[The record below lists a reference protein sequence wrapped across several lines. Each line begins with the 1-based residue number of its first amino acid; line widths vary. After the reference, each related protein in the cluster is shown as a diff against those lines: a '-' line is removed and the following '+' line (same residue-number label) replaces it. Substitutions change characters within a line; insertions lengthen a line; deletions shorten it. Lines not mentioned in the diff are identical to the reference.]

1 MGTTN
6 PQHHQ
11 SVAFLM
17 LAAFFWSSGGLLIKS
32 IQWNPMAI
40 AATRSGIAAL
50 LLLIVLRKPHFIWTK
65 AQWGSAFGYAGTVL
79 LFVSATKLTTAANAI
94 FLQYTAPIYVALLSP
109 WLLGEKISK
118 IDWVTIGVVLAG
130 MALFFVERLST
141 EHTLGNLLAIASG
154 IAFATMVLGLRK
166 QGPASTQESV
176 LLGNVLAFIFGIP
189 FLIQGGGPSGVQDF
203 WLLLVLGVVQLGI
216 PYLLYAR
223 AIRHVTAMEGIL
235 IPMFEPI
242 LNPIWVIL
250 FVGEKPSWNSVAGG
264 LIVIA
269 AITSRQILRSCYR

>member
-6 PQHHQ
+6 PQHRQ

-17 LAAFFWSSGGLLIKS
+17 LAAILWSSGGLLIKS
-32 IQWNPMAI
+32 IQWNPLAI

-50 LLLIVLRKPHFIWTK
+50 LLLIVLRKPRFIWTK
-65 AQWGSAFGYAGTVL
+65 AQWGSALGYAGTVL

-154 IAFATMVLGLRK
+154 VAFATMVLGLRK
-166 QGPASTQESV
+166 QGPGSTQESV
-176 LLGNVLAFIFGIP
+176 LLGNVLAFVFGIP
-189 FLIQGGGPSGVQDF
+189 FLIQGGGPSGMQDF

-216 PYLLYAR
+216 PYLFYAR

-235 IPMFEPI
+235 IPILEPI
-242 LNPIWVIL
+242 LNPLWVLL
-250 FVGEKPSWNSVAGG
+250 FVREKPTWSSVAGG

-269 AITSRQILRSCYR
+269 AITSRQIVRSRYR